1 MARNRILIVDDEPG
15 IRFGIRN
22 FLDAHGFDATEAED
36 CKSALELFRS
46 APSDIV
52 LVDYSLPDGNAL
64 ELLPKLKEINAS
76 LPVVVL
82 TGHGSIDLAVR
93 AIKEGAEQFIT
104 KPVELPALLVVL
116 QRVLENQR
124 SRRKE
129 MAGKSR
135 QSRRE
140 INPFIGSSQL
150 IRQVEEEAKKVAGTE
165 SPVLIQGETG
175 AGKSVLAAW
184 LHQHSTRA
192 DEAFVDLNCAG
203 LSREFL
209 ETELFGHE
217 KGAFTG
223 AVAAKNGLLE
233 VAHKG
238 TVFLDEIGDVD
249 MQVQPKLLKV
259 LEEKRFRRLGEV
271 RDRVVDIRLIAATH
285 QNLRNMVSEKR
296 FREDLFFRINTLPLR
311 VPALRERPEDIPLL
325 AEHMLEE
332 LSLSRGRDECQLSG
346 EAADAIRRY
355 PWPGNIRELR
365 NVLERAVLLGDKNI
379 LQPQDLKL
387 EAAAA
392 MSPLEAVPS
401 SGDNNGAYSSNLTL
415 EEVERRHI
423 ELVLRE
429 EKGKVEAAAKRLG
442 IPRSSLYNMVKRYQI
457 PLSRL

>member
-1 MARNRILIVDDEPG
+1 MARNRILIVDDEFG

-22 FLDAHGFDATEAED
+22 FLDAHGFEVMEAED
-36 CKSALELFRS
+36 CKGAMEMFRS
-46 APSDIV
+46 APSDLV

-64 ELLPKLKEINAS
+64 ELLPRLKEINAS

-135 QSRRE
+135 QSRSRE
-140 INPFIGSSQL
+140 INPFIGTSQL
-150 IRQVEEEAKKVAGTE
+150 IRQLEEEARKVAATE

-175 AGKSVLAAW
+175 SGKSVLAAW

-223 AVAAKNGLLE
+223 AVQAKSGLLE

-271 RDRVVDIRLIAATH
+271 RDRVVDIRLVAATH
-285 QNLRNMVSEKR
+285 QNLRNMVAEKR
-296 FREDLFFRINTLPLR
+296 FREDLFFRIHTLPLR
-311 VPALRERPEDIPLL
+311 APALRERPEDIPLL
-325 AEHMLEE
+325 VEHMLEG
-332 LSLSRGRDECQLSG
+332 LSIDRGRGEFHLSP
-346 EAADAIRRY
+346 EAIDAVRCY

-365 NVLERAVLLGDKNI
+365 NVLERAVLLGEKNLI
-379 LQPQDLKL
+379 QPQDLKL
-387 EAAAA
+387 EA
-392 MSPLEAVPS
+392 VPGQAQPAQS
-401 SGDNNGAYSSNLTL
+401 SDGNYASNLTL

-457 PLSRL
+457 PLSRV

>member
-1 MARNRILIVDDEPG
+1 MARNRILIVDDESG

-22 FLDAHGFDATEAED
+22 FLDAHGFDVTEAEN
-36 CKSALELFRS
+36 CKSALEMFRG
-46 APSDIV
+46 APSDLV

-64 ELLPKLKEINAS
+64 ELLPRLKEINAA

-150 IRQVEEEAKKVAGTE
+150 IRQLEEEAKKVAATE

-184 LHQHSTRA
+184 LHQSSTRA

-223 AVAAKNGLLE
+223 AIAAKSGLLE

-285 QNLRNMVSEKR
+285 QNLRNMVVEKR

-311 VPALRERPEDIPLL
+311 VPGLRERPEDIPLL
-325 AEHMLEE
+325 AEHMLEA
-332 LSLSRGRDECQLSG
+332 LALDRGRDESHLSP
-346 EAADAIRRY
+346 EAVDAIRRY

-365 NVLERAVLLGDKNI
+365 NVLERAVLLSEKNL

-387 EAAAA
+387 EAAAL
-392 MSPLEAVPS
+392 PLQPTPS
-401 SGDNNGAYSSNLTL
+401 SGDNGEVYSSNLTL

>member
-1 MARNRILIVDDEPG
+1 MARNRILIVDDESG

-22 FLDAHGFDATEAED
+22 FLDAHGFDVTEAEN
-36 CKSALELFRS
+36 CKSALEMFRS
-46 APSDIV
+46 APSDLV

-64 ELLPKLKEINAS
+64 ELLPRLKEINAA

-150 IRQVEEEAKKVAGTE
+150 IHQLEEEAKKVAATE

-184 LHQHSTRA
+184 LHQSSTRA

-223 AVAAKNGLLE
+223 A
-233 VAHKG
+233 
-238 TVFLDEIGDVD
+238 
-249 MQVQPKLLKV
+249 
-259 LEEKRFRRLGEV
+259 
-271 RDRVVDIRLIAATH
+271 IAA
-285 QNLRNMVSEKR
+285 
-296 FREDLFFRINTLPLR
+296 
-311 VPALRERPEDIPLL
+311 
-325 AEHMLEE
+325 
-332 LSLSRGRDECQLSG
+332 
-346 EAADAIRRY
+346 
-355 PWPGNIRELR
+355 
-365 NVLERAVLLGDKNI
+365 
-379 LQPQDLKL
+379 
-387 EAAAA
+387 
-392 MSPLEAVPS
+392 
-401 SGDNNGAYSSNLTL
+401 
-415 EEVERRHI
+415 
-423 ELVLRE
+423 
-429 EKGKVEAAAKRLG
+429 
-442 IPRSSLYNMVKRYQI
+442 
-457 PLSRL
+457 